1 LHRAARVFTD
11 EDGSWQ
17 RQPGIFRQSDGFGA
31 YCWNSH
37 PDARCVQ
44 PKIGLAGPFP
54 SPLASSFRQSA
65 FVVRLHPPGDPF
77 DQPCLVSGSG
87 LVAVDVGKLCSQVF
101 DRHSLQRSDLV
112 CQSLKLGF
120 TDLKLSFTDWKLGFT
135 VIPAQAGIQIA
146 ALVSRLRGNDVR

>member
-1 LHRAARVFTD
+1 M
-11 EDGSWQ
+11 
-17 RQPGIFRQSDGFGA
+17 
-31 YCWNSH
+31 
-37 PDARCVQ
+37 
-44 PKIGLAGPFP
+44 
-54 SPLASSFRQSA
+54 
-65 FVVRLHPPGDPF
+65 VRLHPPGDPF

-135 VIPAQAGIQIA
+135 VMKLGFTDWKLGFTVIPAQAGIQIA